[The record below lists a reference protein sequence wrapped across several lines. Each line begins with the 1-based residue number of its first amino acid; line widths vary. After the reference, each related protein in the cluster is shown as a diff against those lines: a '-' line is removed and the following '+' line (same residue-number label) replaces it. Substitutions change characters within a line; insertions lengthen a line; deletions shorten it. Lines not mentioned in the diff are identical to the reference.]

1 MSVLLIFYR
10 TIKKDDSIKVA
21 VEGSIDGQHYAVG
34 QLAFPN
40 KTSLTKFIG
49 AIQKGALGIT
59 DLEVRME
66 NKPLEAPEEV
76 KVNAA
81 K

>member
-10 TIKKDDSIKVA
+10 TIKKDDSIRAA
-21 VEGSIDGQHYAVG
+21 VEGSIDGKHYEIG
-34 QLAFPN
+34 KLAFPS
-40 KTSLTKFIG
+40 KMSWTKFIG

-59 DLEVRME
+59 DLEIRME
-66 NKPLEAPEEV
+66 NQVEEPA
-76 KVNAA
+76 NAA